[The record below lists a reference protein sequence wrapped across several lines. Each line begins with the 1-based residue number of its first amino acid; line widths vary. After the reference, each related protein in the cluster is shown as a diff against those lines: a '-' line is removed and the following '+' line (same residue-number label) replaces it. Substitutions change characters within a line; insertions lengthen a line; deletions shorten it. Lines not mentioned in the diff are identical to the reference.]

1 MHNIVRH
8 NVIKLSLQNKQ
19 FNIDHNAFSASLL
32 KVRKAFKR
40 IIFDVNMNI
49 FILTSEEKNHIY

>member
-8 NVIKLSLQNKQ
+8 NVIGLSLQNKQ

-32 KVRKAFKR
+32 KVRKAFTR
-40 IIFDVNMNI
+40 IFDINMNI
-49 FILTSEEKNHIY
+49 FILSSEEKNYIY